1 MSCCQNDKKDMHEN
15 AKEYYGNTLKGTK
28 DLKTNSCCCSE
39 KPPKYIRDA
48 ISQLHEEITSHY
60 YGCGLVIPDDLQG
73 LTCLDL
79 GCGAGHDVYIL
90 SKLVGEKGKVFG
102 VDMTKE
108 QLSIAERHK
117 EYQAKAFG
125 YSKSNVEFIN
135 GYIEKMTEIQD
146 NSIDLIVS
154 NCVVNLCPN
163 KKDVFSEAYR
173 VLKPGGEMYFS
184 DVYSDRRI
192 PEKLLHDPVLHGEC
206 LSGALY
212 WNDFLSLVKSVGFK
226 SPRLVKDRIITI
238 ENEEIEK
245 KIGFAKFFSATFRL
259 FKIPDFDN
267 TDGEDYGLKVC
278 YKGTIETCP
287 DSFSLD
293 NSHNFV
299 KGKEYSVCSNTYRI
313 LNESRFKKH
322 FDFSGNFDTHYGI
335 LQNCSVKIPFLSLN
349 NKNSSCCTDAPQ
361 DKKDDNLEENENEQ
375 EFYYQNTYYPYNAE
389 DRRYNYHQ
397 PSWYGYN
404 YYGQHPF
411 WYQNSDY

>member
-1 MSCCQNDKKDMHEN
+1 MDTCQNNNKDMHEN

-39 KPPKYIRDA
+39 KPPKYVRDA
-48 ISQLHEEITSHY
+48 ISLLHDEIVSHY
-60 YGCGLVIPDDLQG
+60 YGCGLVIPDELDG

-90 SKLVGEKGKVFG
+90 SKLVGEKGKVYG

-108 QLSIAERHK
+108 QLEIAERHK

-125 YSKSNVEFIN
+125 YSKSNVVFIN
-135 GYIEKMTEIQD
+135 GYIEKLTEISD

-163 KKDVFSEAYR
+163 KKEVFSEAFR

-226 SPRLVKDRIITI
+226 SPRLVKDSIITI
-238 ENEEIEK
+238 QNEEIEK
-245 KIGFAKFFSATFRL
+245 KIGFAKFFSATYRL

-267 TDGEDYGLKVC
+267 TDGENYGLKVSF
-278 YKGTIETCP
+278 KGTISTCP
-287 DSFSLD
+287 DAFILD
-293 NSHNFV
+293 NSHKFE

-313 LNESRFKKH
+313 LNESRFNKH
-322 FDFSGNFDTHYGI
+322 FNFSGSFETHYGI
-335 LQNCSVKIPFLSLN
+335 MPGCSNKIPFLSLSN
-349 NKNSSCCTDAPQ
+349 NKSCCSDANQ
-361 DKKDDNLEENENEQ
+361 DQYDQNDEQMEEQGNYYQNDYYPNNENERGW
-375 EFYYQNTYYPYNAE
+375 YN
-389 DRRYNYHQ
+389 Q
-397 PSWYGYN
+397 N
-404 YYGQHPF
+404 YYYYGRQPY
-411 WYQNSDY
+411 WYQYDYY